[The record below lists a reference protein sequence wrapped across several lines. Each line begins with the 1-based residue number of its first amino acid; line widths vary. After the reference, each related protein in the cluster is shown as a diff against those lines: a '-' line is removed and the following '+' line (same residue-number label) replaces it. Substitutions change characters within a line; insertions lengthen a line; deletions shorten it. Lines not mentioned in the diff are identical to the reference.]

1 MSDHDVNRS
10 FNMILVWQFMLRL
23 ACHNQHLHVIFTN
36 IGIAYSNNV
45 YASNTVQDTLPGPH
59 DIC

>member
-1 MSDHDVNRS
+1 
-10 FNMILVWQFMLRL
+10 MLRL